1 MAAAAVKRRA
11 APARP
16 AGMRRLEQV
25 FLASEPRVELRVF
38 AGAEDLALAAA
49 AEFLAR
55 ARTAVA
61 QRGRFIVALPG
72 GSTPN
77 RFYAH
82 LAGWRRAGT
91 GRIPWGKI
99 HVFWGDERLVPP
111 GHPDSNFRAVNDAL
125 LVHVPIPQANVHR
138 IRTEG
143 RSPAG
148 AAALY
153 EQEIRTFFRLARRAA
168 PRFDLVVLGLGADG
182 HTASLFPGSE
192 ALAEDARLVAAP
204 LVAKLGTHRITV
216 TLPVLNNARTI
227 MFLVSGG
234 QKSEALARALHGGAG
249 ERGPPRPGWC
259 ARGTAR
265 CSGWWTARRPSFR
278 DASLG
283 QTRPTGAGS
292 TQVELDALGER
303 QVGRPVDRV
312 GLAAHVGLPRVGAGL
327 AAAAGLL
334 LAAERAADLGAGGAD
349 VDVGDAAV
357 GALVREERLGRQEVG
372 R

>member
-1 MAAAAVKRRA
+1 VNRRV

-16 AGMRRLEQV
+16 ADMRRLEQV

-38 AGAEDLALAAA
+38 AGAEGLALAAA

-55 ARTAVA
+55 ARTAIA
-61 QRGRFIVALPG
+61 ERGQFIVALPG

-82 LAGWRRAGT
+82 LAGWRRVGT
-91 GRIPWGKI
+91 GRIPWARI

-111 GHPDSNFRAVNDAL
+111 GHPESNFRAVNENL
-125 LVHVPIPQANVHR
+125 LVQVPIPQANVHR

-153 EQEIRTFFRLARRAA
+153 EQEIRTFFRLPAGRF
-168 PRFDLVVLGLGADG
+168 PGFDLVVLGLGADG

-192 ALAEDARLVAAP
+192 ALAEDARLVVAP
-204 LVAKLGTHRITV
+204 LVAKLGTHRVTV

-234 QKSEALARALHGGAG
+234 QKSEALARALH
-249 ERGPPRPGWC
+249 RGVGSEALPARLVRPRDGTLLWLVDRAA
-259 ARGTAR
+259 ARKLR
-265 CSGWWTARRPSFR
+265 N
-278 DASLG
+278 ASLG
-283 QTRPTGAGS
+283 QTTP
-292 TQVELDALGER
+292 D
-303 QVGRPVDRV
+303 GR
-312 GLAAHVGLPRVGAGL
+312 
-327 AAAAGLL
+327 
-334 LAAERAADLGAGGAD
+334 
-349 VDVGDAAV
+349 
-357 GALVREERLGRQEVG
+357 RLNPGRT
-372 R
+372 